1 MLYFSCKSRFLN
13 SSANRYN
20 KAPEAK
26 NLNKG
31 NAYQLMLT
39 TTHLPSKLKLSAR
52 ILLESF

>member
-20 KAPEAK
+20 KAAEAK